1 MDDKNKG
8 KDTQELKKQGRT
20 KKSPSQV
27 CLLWVKYNLDP
38 SDILKDLKK
47 KRMASFLVAFTA
59 LSLSC
64 FSSAWSLC
72 ESHLKDACRSQA

>member
-8 KDTQELKKQGRT
+8 KDTQELKKQGET
-20 KKSPSQV
+20 KKCPSQV
-27 CLLWVKYNLDP
+27 CLWAKYNLDP

-47 KRMASFLVAFTA
+47 KRMAGFLVAFTA

-64 FSSAWSLC
+64 FS
-72 ESHLKDACRSQA
+72 